1 MIAAL
6 VFSVWLL
13 ALLLVGVRRLLLE
26 WLFDGFVWTAEFF
39 VARVA
44 GLGIG
49 AGCAD
54 LQGFLVGAAGLSTG
68 LLYYGVQRLEWR
80 G

>member
-26 WLFDGFVWTAEFF
+26 WVLGGFVWIAELF

-44 GLGIG
+44 ELGIG
-49 AGCAD
+49 AGFAD
-54 LQGFLVGAAGLSTG
+54 LQGFLAGAAGPNTG
-68 LLYYGVQRLEWR
+68 LLSFGVQRLEW
-80 G
+80 

>member
-1 MIAAL
+1 MIAVL
-6 VFSVWLL
+6 VFAVWLL

-26 WLFDGFVWTAEFF
+26 WVFDGFVWIAELF

-44 GLGIG
+44 G

-54 LQGFLVGAAGLSTG
+54 LQGFLAGAAGLSTG
-68 LLYYGVQRLEWR
+68 LLSFGVQRLEWR